1 VLASG
6 DPFVYGVGTV
16 LAHKID
22 PAEMLAVPAPAAFSL
37 AAARLGWPLPDTAQV
52 SLHGR
57 ALDLVP
63 SAFCSPACAFC
74 ADI

>member
-57 ALDLVP
+57 ALRPCP
-63 SAFCSPACAFC
+63 SAFAARHAHSG